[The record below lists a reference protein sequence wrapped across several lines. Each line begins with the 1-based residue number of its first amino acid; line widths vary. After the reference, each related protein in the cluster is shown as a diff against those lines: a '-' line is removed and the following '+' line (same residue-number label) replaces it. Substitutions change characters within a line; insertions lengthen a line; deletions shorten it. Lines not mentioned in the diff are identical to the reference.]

1 MDRMK
6 SVLIIATM
14 DTKYKEARYIE
25 SCLKEIGIPFI
36 TLDGGIKG
44 DSPFPVQIKRGDVA
58 IRGGMSIEEV
68 RNIGHE
74 GEAISIMAR
83 GAREIALELY
93 KKGEIGGIIGIG
105 GSMGTTLCTHV
116 MQAFPIG
123 FPKVMITTMASR
135 DTRSFVRTKDIAMFY
150 SISDISGINRITEKI
165 LRNGA
170 LAIAGMVKDYKDF
183 PESVKPLIILSTL
196 GTTEGCAQYIK
207 NALEERGREVI
218 VFHTNGS
225 GGEAM
230 EELISNESVEA
241 VVDLSLHE
249 LVDHY
254 FGGDYDAGPE
264 RGSIALK
271 KGIPTILIPGNTDFI
286 VTGPLEKAKKYFPG
300 REYHSHNAAITTL
313 RTKKRELEFIAEVIA
328 KFCNE
333 AKGSVYIM
341 IPGGGFSVWDQKGHP
356 FYDPDGVKVF
366 TKVLKKELKSEIP
379 LTVSPY
385 NANDIEFAKE
395 VVEKLVH
402 HLKLEG

>member
-25 SCLKEIGIPFI
+25 SCFKEIDMPFI
-36 TLDGGIKG
+36 TLDGGIRG
-44 DSPFPVQIKRGDVA
+44 DSPLPVHIKRDDVA
-58 IRGGMSIEEV
+58 IKGGMSIDDV

-74 GEAISIMAR
+74 GEAISVMAR

-93 KKGEIGGIIGIG
+93 KKGDIGGIIGIG

-135 DTRSFVRTKDIAMFY
+135 DTRSFVGTKDIVMFY
-150 SISDISGINRITEKI
+150 SICDISGINRITEKI

-170 LAIAGMVKDYKDF
+170 LAIAGMVKHQKDF
-183 PESVKPLIILSTL
+183 PEPKKPLIILSTL
-196 GTTEGCAQYIK
+196 GTTEVCAQYIK
-207 NALEERGREVI
+207 NALEEKDREVI

-230 EELISNESVEA
+230 EELIDKESIEA

-264 RGSIALK
+264 RGSVALK
-271 KGIPTILIPGNTDFI
+271 KGIPTILIPGNTDFL

-300 REYHSHNAAITTL
+300 REYHSHNAAITTI
-313 RTKKRELEFIAEVIA
+313 RTKKRELEFIAELMA
-328 KFCNE
+328 KFCND
-333 AKGSVYIM
+333 AKANVRVM
-341 IPGGGFSVWDQKGHP
+341 IPAGGFSVWDQKGHP

-366 TKVLKKELKSEIP
+366 TKVLKKELNPEIP
-379 LTVSPY
+379 LDILPY
-385 NANDIEFAKE
+385 NANDIEFGKA

-402 HLKLEG
+402 PLKLEG